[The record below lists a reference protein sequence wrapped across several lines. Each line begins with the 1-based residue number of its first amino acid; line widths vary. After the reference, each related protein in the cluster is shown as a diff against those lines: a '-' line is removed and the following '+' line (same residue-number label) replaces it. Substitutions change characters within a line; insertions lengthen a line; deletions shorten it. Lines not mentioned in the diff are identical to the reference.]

1 MALMER
7 ATTRKSRELEAG
19 TLQATAFSMTLS
31 SQLFGESVKLIIGKT
46 YRAQVQGV

>member
-7 ATTRKSRELEAG
+7 ATTRKSREAG